1 MFTAKRV
8 ILLFLALFF
17 LSSLTRNLFEYH
29 RNLQFYN
36 DTKADFEKEKAKNN
50 ALKSELVKNND
61 PVQIEQTIRNK
72 LNLLK
77 KDEVA
82 VLLPEPTA
90 TPVVITPT
98 TQPAY
103 KQWQHLFFQNW

>member
-1 MFTAKRV
+1 MFSAKNI
-8 ILLFLALFF
+8 ILGFLMLFF
-17 LSSLTRNLFEYH
+17 LSSLTRNLFEYR

-36 DTKADFEKEKAKNN
+36 DTRADFEKEQKKNN

-61 PVQIEQTIRNK
+61 PVQLEQTIRNK

-90 TPVVITPT
+90 TPVIISPTPI
-98 TQPAY
+98 PAY
-103 KQWQHLFFQNW
+103 KQWQHLFFQN